1 MNAIKQSLFR
11 DKSALRLLVHF
22 ALVQKGFCWQ
32 HFAYPSAM
40 FNHQSQCPERV
51 EYPGVPI
58 SFLLN
63 GSLYFKGAN
72 QPSLPDFLQASASIS
87 GG

>member
-1 MNAIKQSLFR
+1 
-11 DKSALRLLVHF
+11 
-22 ALVQKGFCWQ
+22 
-32 HFAYPSAM
+32 
-40 FNHQSQCPERV
+40 V

-63 GSLYFKGAN
+63 SSLYFKGAN
-72 QPSLPDFLQASASIS
+72 QPGLSDFLQASASIS